1 MPLIV
6 MPTKEAAVKAK
17 QTTHAKMTATSKAAV
32 SHKSVMYISLFHSTI
47 LF

>member
-1 MPLIV
+1 

-17 QTTHAKMTATSKAAV
+17 QTTHAEMTTTSKAAV